1 MLPMKQKLKYLYT
14 ALNYEIHLLHLQV
27 IFKYT
32 HKKDIQVLAC
42 TAGFDFPSGVYWI
55 YSISTPYFDCNFVS
69 SFTFLSHSMH
79 ISTYRSLQMMKKGT
93 FVNGILKRDTCL
105 QVFQGNC
112 KQTQKSQKY
121 SKLQNADAP
130 FSAKFQT
137 CKQNF
142 CLGVST

>member
-1 MLPMKQKLKYLYT
+1 MLPMKQKLQYLYT

-32 HKKDIQVLAC
+32 HKKDIQVSAC

-69 SFTFLSHSMH
+69 SFTFLSHSMD
-79 ISTYRSLQMMKKGT
+79 ISTYCSLQMMKKGT

-105 QVFQGNC
+105 QVF
-112 KQTQKSQKY
+112 
-121 SKLQNADAP
+121 
-130 FSAKFQT
+130 
-137 CKQNF
+137 
-142 CLGVST
+142 